1 MKKGK
6 AQVLID
12 NFYKAAANP
21 TAASSKKFIAQLTEL
36 QRKIQGP
43 TAFHGAII
51 EPKPYTAVADE
62 LLQSTQSKTLM
73 FGDKAHAMT
82 AGVVF
87 DGNKKSFFF
96 YEPNYGMAYFPD
108 EQSFQRGLNDIFT
121 TKDFA
126 RKYPTAG
133 KDPNVLEFK
142 ISPQDDKALLNSGVD
157 PRSLED
163 LYTVPL

>member
-1 MKKGK
+1 M
-6 AQVLID
+6 Q
-12 NFYKAAANP
+12 
-21 TAASSKKFIAQLTEL
+21 
-36 QRKIQGP
+36 
-43 TAFHGAII
+43 AFVFSITKVVHGHSA
-51 EPKPYTAVADE
+51 
-62 LLQSTQSKTLM
+62 
-73 FGDKAHAMT
+73 
-82 AGVVF
+82 AGVRRIACPGHRHVQVRAF
-87 DGNKKSFFF
+87 GVEKVQLIVGGFLNVDGVTKLSAYIGVLDGNKKSFFF

-142 ISPQDDKALLNSGVD
+142 ISPHDDKALLNSGVD